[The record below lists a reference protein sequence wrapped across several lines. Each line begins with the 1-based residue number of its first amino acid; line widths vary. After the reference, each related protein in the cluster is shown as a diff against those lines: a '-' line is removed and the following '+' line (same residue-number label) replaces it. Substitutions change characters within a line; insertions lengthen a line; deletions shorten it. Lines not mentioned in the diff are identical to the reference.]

1 MYSLLQ
7 WQELVNKLFIKYYGI
22 DINDT
27 AFCEASYM
35 KRYWTD
41 CVRPYQAVN
50 EWAYKYELHRL
61 DSVDTPLSEVN
72 ELSVNQYMELK

>member
-1 MYSLLQ
+1 
-7 WQELVNKLFIKYYGI
+7 
-22 DINDT
+22 
-27 AFCEASYM
+27 M

-50 EWAYKYELHRL
+50 EWAYKYDQHRL

-72 ELSVNQYMELK
+72 ELFVNQYMELK